1 MLPIFSQEFFFRGK
15 SIFRFGFQK
24 RAKCCPFFSQEFFF
38 GTNRFLEF
46 WVSKEGEMLPIFPQE
61 FFETNRFNE
70 CCRSFGVGGETPMAT
85 TKARI
90 LWGGW

>member
-1 MLPIFSQEFFFRGK
+1 
-15 SIFRFGFQK
+15 
-24 RAKCCPFFSQEFFF
+24 
-38 GTNRFLEF
+38 
-46 WVSKEGEMLPIFPQE
+46 MLPIFPQE